1 MNKISRRRIIQAAAA
16 GAATLGF
23 PAIVRSQPR
32 QLVIGGPGG
41 QLAQTQKYIFP
52 AFEKRYNCKVLY
64 DGGQTLVN
72 AKKVQAS
79 PSKPPFDVVMMDEP
93 GTILL
98 ARDKLLEPLKPSQ
111 VKNLSKL
118 APNAIVKDGIWAVY
132 YIPAISI
139 GYNTRG
145 LKEGL
150 GSWNDLWNP
159 KLRERVMIPHP
170 KTTQGAHMLAMAAH
184 LETGKPIKE
193 AQYDLDAAFRKLR
206 TIRSNLLQTYLA
218 SAQASILL
226 EKGEAW
232 AAAGFFTTYVLGRK
246 AAGVPIDMARP
257 KEGSFA
263 LPKVIAKVK
272 NAASPEL
279 ADAWIDACLSE
290 EFQTVWMREF
300 YGSPTNVNVP
310 VDPSLIPAKDLLFI
324 DSEWH
329 TDRIGET
336 SDRFDREMKV

>member
-1 MNKISRRRIIQAAAA
+1 MSKISRRKAIQAAAA
-16 GAATLGF
+16 GVAALGF

-32 QLVIGGPGG
+32 QIVIGGPGG
-41 QLAQTQKYIFP
+41 QLAQTQKHIIP
-52 AFEKRYNCKVLY
+52 TFEKRHNCKVLY

-72 AKKVQAS
+72 AKKVQAN

-98 ARDKLLEPLKPSQ
+98 SRDKLLEPLKPSQ

-118 APNAIVKDGIWAVY
+118 APNAIIKDGVWAVY

-150 GSWNDLWNP
+150 GSWNDLWDP
-159 KLRERVMIPHP
+159 KLKERVMIPHP

-246 AAGVPIDMARP
+246 AAGVPIDIARP

-290 EFQTVWMREF
+290 EFQKVWMQEF

-324 DSEWH
+324 DSAWH

>member
-1 MNKISRRRIIQAAAA
+1 MSKISRRRVIQAAAA

-72 AKKVQAS
+72 AKKVQAN

-150 GSWNDLWNP
+150 GSWNDLWDP
-159 KLRERVMIPHP
+159 KLKERVMIPHP

-184 LETGKPIKE
+184 LETGKPIKD

>member
-1 MNKISRRRIIQAAAA
+1 MKTVSRRQAIKAAAA
-16 GAATLGF
+16 GVAALGF

-41 QLAQTQKYIFP
+41 QLAQTQKFMIP
-52 AFEKRYNCKVLY
+52 AFEKQHNCKVLY

-79 PSKPPFDVVMMDEP
+79 PQRPPFDVVMMDEP

-98 ARDKLLEPLKPSQ
+98 GREKLLEPLKPAQ

-118 APNAIVKDGIWAVY
+118 VPSAIIKDGAWVVY
-132 YIPAISI
+132 YMPAISI
-139 GYNTRG
+139 GYNSRG
-145 LKEGL
+145 LKEGV
-150 GSWNDLWNP
+150 GSWNDLWSP
-159 KLRERVMIPHP
+159 KLKERVMIPHP
-170 KTTQGAHMLAMAAH
+170 KTTQGAHMLAMASH

-206 TIRSNLLQTYLA
+206 SIRSNLLQAYLA

-226 EKGEAW
+226 EKGEAL

-257 KEGSFA
+257 KEGSFSF
-263 LPKVIAKVK
+263 PKVIAKVR

-279 ADAWIDACLSE
+279 ADAWIDACLGE
-290 EFQTVWMREF
+290 EFQKVWMREF
-300 YGSPTNVNVP
+300 YGSPTNGSVA
-310 VDPSLIPAKDLLFI
+310 VDPSLIPSKDLLVI
-324 DSEWH
+324 DMEWH
-329 TDRIGET
+329 TDKINEA
-336 SDRFDREMKV
+336 SERFDREMKV

>member
-1 MNKISRRRIIQAAAA
+1 MMKRVSRRDALKAAA
-16 GAATLGF
+16 GAVALGF

-41 QLAQTQKYIFP
+41 QLAQTQKFLMP
-52 AFEKRYNCKVLY
+52 VFEKQFNCKVLY

-79 PSKPPFDVVMMDEP
+79 PAKPPFDVVMMDEP

-98 ARDKLLEPLKPSQ
+98 AREKMLEPLRPSQ
-111 VKNLSKL
+111 IRNLSVL
-118 APNAIVKDGIWAVY
+118 APNSIFKDGAWVVY
-132 YIPAISI
+132 YNPAIAI
-139 GYNTRG
+139 GYNSRG

-150 GSWNDLWNP
+150 GSWNDLWAP
-159 KLRERVMIPHP
+159 KLKERVMIPHP

-184 LETGKPIKE
+184 LETGKPIRD

-206 TIRSNLLQTYLA
+206 AIRSNLLQSYLA

-226 EKGEAW
+226 EKGEAL

-257 KEGSFA
+257 KEGSFSF
-263 LPKVIAKVK
+263 PKVIAKVR
-272 NAASPEL
+272 NAANPEL
-279 ADAWIDACLSE
+279 ADAWIDACLGE
-290 EFQTVWMREF
+290 EFQRVWMREF
-300 YGSPTNVNVP
+300 YGSPTNSKVP
-310 VDPSLIPAKDLLFI
+310 VDPSLIPSKDLIVI
-324 DSEWH
+324 DMEWH
-329 TDRIGET
+329 TDKINEA
-336 SDRFDREMKV
+336 SDRFDREMKA

>member
-1 MNKISRRRIIQAAAA
+1 MNRISRRRVIQAAAA
-16 GAATLGF
+16 ASVLGF

-41 QLAQTQKYIFP
+41 QLAQTQKFIIP
-52 AFEKRYNCKVLY
+52 AFEKQHNCKVLY

-72 AKKVQAS
+72 AKKVQAN
-79 PSKPPFDVVMMDEP
+79 PSSPPFDVVMMDEP
-93 GTILL
+93 GTIILG
-98 ARDKLLEPLKPSQ
+98 RENLLEPLKPSQ

-118 APNAIVKDGIWAVY
+118 VPSAIVKDGAWVVY
-132 YIPAISI
+132 YYPAISI

-145 LKEGL
+145 LKEGI
-150 GSWNDLWNP
+150 GSWNDLWDP
-159 KLRERVMIPHP
+159 KLKERVMIPHP
-170 KTTQGAHMLAMAAH
+170 KTTQGAHMIAMAAH

-206 TIRSNLLQTYLA
+206 AIRSNLLQSYLA

-226 EKGEAW
+226 EKGEAL

-257 KEGSFA
+257 KEGSFSF
-263 LPKVIAKVK
+263 PKVIAKVK
-272 NAASPEL
+272 NAANPEL
-279 ADAWIDACLSE
+279 ADAWIDACLGE
-290 EFQTVWMREF
+290 EFQKIWMREF
-300 YGSPTNVNVP
+300 YGSPTNGSVP
-310 VDPSLIPAKDLLFI
+310 VDPSLIPSKDLLVI
-324 DSEWH
+324 DMAWH
-329 TDRIGET
+329 TDKIKET